1 MSLGKKSDTPT
12 PIERGKL
19 LPEANSGKPSPV
31 EYEKMARRRFQQP
44 KPKREYG
51 WWYLLLWQDE
61 FVNGK
66 RRRKRKRI
74 KLAPATM
81 PLREVQKIAAEH
93 LRPLNQGLMSIGSA
107 TNFTTY
113 VNETYIPVV
122 LPLMAGSTQNR
133 YAGIIA
139 NYLMPAFGE
148 MCLRDLSPLTIQ
160 KYFSGMVGSTLEHE
174 SIDKIRDVLS
184 SVLGSAVKY
193 QLLVKNPA
201 EGVAIP
207 RDNRG
212 TRTKPTITFEQFDA
226 MIDSIPE
233 PYATMVYTA
242 VYSGLRVSELIG
254 LRWNDVVGDDT
265 LMVDERC
272 CRGDW
277 SAPKSKSSSAPV
289 GVPLEVIRRIH
300 ALKDKVVEVRAGR
313 AIRKYACVKSAEPHD
328 LVFQSVMKGRPMR
341 DNAVLSRFLK
351 PAGRAV
357 GIGFVNWR
365 CLRTSCA
372 TWLKKVG
379 ADPKD
384 IQGQLRHSRVS
395 TTMDI
400 YVQDLP
406 ESRRQAVDRMPVR
419 TVN

>member
-1 MSLGKKSDTPT
+1 MADLGNNSFQNLQDRV
-12 PIERGKL
+12 IV
-19 LPEANSGKPSPV
+19 LPEANSGFPLKGDF
-31 EYEKMARRRFQQP
+31 ERMARRRFQDP
-44 KPKREYG
+44 KPKREG
-51 WWYLLLWQDE
+51 EWWYLLVWEDE
-61 FVNGK
+61 FVAGQ
-66 RRRKRKRI
+66 RTRKRKRKKI
-74 KLAPATM
+74 APASM
-81 PLREVQKIAAEH
+81 PEREVRKIAAEL
-93 LRPLNQGLMSIGSA
+93 LRPLNQGLESIGSA

-113 VNETYIPVV
+113 VRETYMPVV
-122 LPLMAGSTQNR
+122 LPLMAKSTQDR
-133 YAGIIA
+133 SAGIIG
-139 NYLMPAFGE
+139 NYLIPVFGE

-160 KYFSGMVGSTLEHE
+160 KYFSGMVDSKLEHE

-201 EGVAIP
+201 DGVAIP
-207 RDNRG
+207 RDKRG
-212 TRTKPTITFEQFDA
+212 TRIKPTITFEQFDA
-226 MIDSIPE
+226 MIDLIAE
-233 PYATMVYTA
+233 PYATMVFTA
-242 VYSGLRVSELIG
+242 VYSALRASELIG
-254 LRWNDVVGDDT
+254 LRWNDVGYDT

-277 SAPKSKSSSAPV
+277 SAPKSKCSSAPV

-313 AIRKYACVKSAEPHD
+313 ATRKYACVKSAQPED
-328 LVFQSVMKGRPMR
+328 LVFQSVKDGKTMR
-341 DNAVLSRFLK
+341 DNNILTRFIK
-351 PAGRAV
+351 PAARKL
-357 GIGFVNWR
+357 GIGWVNWR

-372 TWLKKVG
+372 TWLKKAG

-406 ESRRQAVDRMPVR
+406 ESRRQAVDRMPLR
-419 TVN
+419 RVN